1 MTVTRRTLTASL
13 ARLGAALV
21 GLGLMAPGHGAS
33 AQTLDRIKQRGV
45 LTVGVNTDYRP
56 FGFLDPSGAIVGMEP
71 DLAKDMADQLHV
83 KLQMVPVQ
91 AANRMEFLRQGRI
104 DLVLASL
111 SYNPQ
116 RAKVVGMVEPAY
128 YDGGTALLAR
138 KSANLRSWGDLRDK
152 PVCGTQ
158 GAYYNRPVAEKYG
171 ATIVAFATSTEAENA
186 LLNGSCVGYVEDSG
200 MLSGVLASGDAKWR
214 DYDLPLPVEDTQPWM
229 AAVPLD
235 ERDAAFGRQVS
246 DVIASWHRSGKLI
259 AVSEAWHL
267 PVTEFLKQMHAKY
280 SQQ

>member
-1 MTVTRRTLTASL
+1 MSTKRRGLLALLVTAGW
-13 ARLGAALV
+13 AAFGPGA
-21 GLGLMAPGHGAS
+21 G
-33 AQTLDRIKQRGV
+33 AQTLDRIKQRGT
-45 LTVGVNTDYRP
+45 LIVGVNTDYKP
-56 FGFLDPSGAIVGMEP
+56 FGFLDPSGSIIGMEP

-111 SYNPQ
+111 SYSPQ
-116 RAKVVGMVEPAY
+116 RAKVVGLVEPAY

-138 KSANLRSWGDLRDK
+138 KSAGLKAWSDLRGK

-171 ATIVAFATSTEAENA
+171 ANIVAFATSAEAESA

-200 MLSGVLASGDAKWR
+200 MLSGVLASGDPKWQ

-229 AAVPLD
+229 VAVPLD
-235 ERDAAFGRQVS
+235 ERDAAFGKQVS
-246 DVIASWHRSGKLI
+246 DIIAGWHKSGKLI
-259 AVSEAWHL
+259 AVSEKWHL
-267 PVTEFLKQMHAKY
+267 PTTAFLEQMHTKY